1 MPRGRGALGLLFIC
15 LPFTC
20 VEVSAEKPAPPVARP
35 RAPAP
40 PNGLPAV
47 LQSQQ
52 CPGTMKGEG
61 TTRSLTAL
69 CGPWQVR
76 DPGGMTVGSNDGEQT
91 QGRPRAKEETEVFGQ
106 VLGAV
111 GPAGLALPVVDGHGS
126 ARQGVALGTFACPGG
141 HRARSLKGQAQEGL
155 V

>member
-1 MPRGRGALGLLFIC
+1 MLKFQLRNLPHQLPGPGHPLPLMGFQLF
-15 LPFTC
+15 
-20 VEVSAEKPAPPVARP
+20 
-35 RAPAP
+35 
-40 PNGLPAV
+40 

-52 CPGTMKGEG
+52 CPGTIKGEG

-69 CGPWQVR
+69 CGPWQAH

-91 QGRPRAKEETEVFGQ
+91 QGRLRAKEETEVFGQ

-111 GPAGLALPVVDGHGS
+111 GPAGLALPAVDGHGS
-126 ARQGVALGTFACPGG
+126 ARQGVALGIFACPGG